1 MVTQIREMAEMM
13 QRMDSRDGRKGKV
26 TGFGRGQ
33 GDVGLWY
40 GMESGASLCHA
51 EHVFINMS
59 FLNVCFARHYA
70 GDAGG

>member
-1 MVTQIREMAEMM
+1 MEE
-13 QRMDSRDGRKGKV
+13 KGKV

-40 GMESGASLCHA
+40 GMESGTSLCQA

-59 FLNVCFARHYA
+59 FLNVCFARHQA
-70 GDAGG
+70 GDVGG